1 MAFSMHQ
8 RYSYSPITFVLL
20 ILIALPSS
28 ATARNNP
35 DHTFLSISSEKEQCG
50 SPSISANER
59 RHAEITA
66 GLQRTSIWLDNF
78 FGDDRE
84 QDSLAKSSLRLSLD
98 GSYIETETGNTKVRL
113 RGKIDLPRL
122 KKRLQLVFE
131 GEPEDSDVTGLENT
145 SSSASLRYKLKN
157 SLLRET
163 SVSVGLR
170 GGLKEPRLF
179 FRVRSSTS
187 KKRKQMLLRIT
198 PIIGLDTD
206 EGWESN
212 LRADFEYALSAR
224 DYFRI
229 TSNPQWQEDT
239 SGISFQQDFSYFHRL
254 SRRTYLAADWLNTFV
269 NRPRVRLDLSRYRIR
284 YRRNLWKNRL
294 FLEVSPG
301 VRFAEALNYEMQWEL
316 GSKLELLFEP

>member
-1 MAFSMHQ
+1 MFW
-8 RYSYSPITFVLL
+8 RSYLPISFVLL
-20 ILIALPSS
+20 ILIALP

-35 DHTFLSISSEKEQCG
+35 DHIFLSISSDKEQCG
-50 SPSISANER
+50 TPVISANER
-59 RHAEITA
+59 RHAEFTE

-84 QDSLAKSSLRLSLD
+84 QESLAKSSLRLSLD
-98 GSYIETETGNTKVRL
+98 GSYIETETGNTKIRL
-113 RGKIDLPRL
+113 RGKIDLPQL
-122 KKRLQLVFE
+122 EKRLQLVFE
-131 GEPEDSDVTGLENT
+131 GEPEDSDLTGLENT
-145 SSSASLRYKLKN
+145 TSTASLRYKLKN
-157 SLLRET
+157 SLLREA
-163 SVSVGLR
+163 SISVGLR

-198 PIIGLDTD
+198 PIIGLDSD
-206 EGWESN
+206 EGWESS
-212 LRADFEYALSAR
+212 LRADFEYRLGNR

-229 TSNPQWQEDT
+229 TSNPQWQENT

-254 SRRTYLAADWLNTFV
+254 SSRTYLSADWLNTIV

-284 YRRNLWKNRL
+284 YRRNLWKDRL
-294 FLEVSPG
+294 FLELSPG
-301 VRFAEALNYEMQWEL
+301 VRFAEPLNYEMQWEL